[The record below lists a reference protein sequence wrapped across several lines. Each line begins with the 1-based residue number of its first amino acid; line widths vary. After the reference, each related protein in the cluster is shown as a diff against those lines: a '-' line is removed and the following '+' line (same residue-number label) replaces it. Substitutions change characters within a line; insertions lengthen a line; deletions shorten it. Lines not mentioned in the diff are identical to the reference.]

1 MLVGESYSQ
10 SADFRKSEMT
20 DFTKNRIL
28 YDGHRLFSFRL
39 RFFGLDCIY
48 FIIPVREICLRL
60 RHTAGTEKNTSDI
73 QHHKKKRKLQLKCTV

>member
-10 SADFRKSEMT
+10 SADFRKSELT

-39 RFFGLDCIY
+39 RLFGLDCIY
-48 FIIPVREICLRL
+48 FIIPVRDICLRL
-60 RHTAGTEKNTSDI
+60 RHTAGTEKKHQTYNI
-73 QHHKKKRKLQLKCTV
+73 IRKKENFS